1 VVLVGRTS
9 HANCN
14 PFDLSFVNTGKE
26 PRCRLVG
33 RLDAKLGPRRDVTIA
48 CLPAD
53 PFRVLMSIP
62 VARVFRVYI
71 YRETRMTSQPD
82 QPVMPSWVSV
92 ASVSGIK
99 LRVEFC
105 RPRASVSMTSTWA
118 SYSLITLGSVCL
130 GRSARAFLPAQIL
143 L

>member
-1 VVLVGRTS
+1 MAGASLDERVVSVGRTS

-14 PFDLSFVNTGKE
+14 PFDLSFLNPGKE
-26 PRCRLVG
+26 PRCCLVG

-71 YRETRMTSQPD
+71 Y
-82 QPVMPSWVSV
+82 
-92 ASVSGIK
+92 I
-99 LRVEFC
+99 
-105 RPRASVSMTSTWA
+105 
-118 SYSLITLGSVCL
+118 
-130 GRSARAFLPAQIL
+130 GRRG
-143 L
+143 